1 MMKLVSGLRLAN
13 GRHGTSNL
21 TEIFWGYIHQ
31 PQLSRKGAAQNQL
44 SFDTFVMFS
53 QVSLVQVCLQKK
65 QGQLS
70 MYQLCILKI
79 YGLSVCM
86 ASGIVQQ
93 LLW

>member
-53 QVSLVQVCLQKK
+53 QFSPSLFVKK

-70 MYQLCILKI
+70 MY
-79 YGLSVCM
+79 
-86 ASGIVQQ
+86 
-93 LLW
+93 

>member
-53 QVSLVQVCLQKK
+53 QVSLVQVCLQKDRDNCR
-65 QGQLS
+65 
-70 MYQLCILKI
+70 CIT
-79 YGLSVCM
+79 VT
-86 ASGIVQQ
+86 ASAS
-93 LLW
+93 

>member
-31 PQLSRKGAAQNQL
+31 PQLSRKGAARNQL

-65 QGQLS
+65 QGQLNCRCINRI
-70 MYQLCILKI
+70 CILKI
-79 YGLSVCM
+79 YGLSV
-86 ASGIVQQ
+86 
-93 LLW
+93 